1 MRVSLKPPAIPGNEK
16 SPSVLQLS
24 AFIEHQAS
32 IIEAQAEEI
41 QQLKDEIAR
50 LKNQPP
56 RPKIRPSSLV
66 QKAGDKKKRKGKKR
80 PGSKKRK
87 KTAQLKIHETVPVPL
102 ENIPQGAEFKG
113 YNPFVVQGL
122 KITAHNIKYLLATYE
137 TADGKYICSKLP
149 EHLNGKHYAPELI
162 GFILYQHH
170 HCGVT
175 QPLLL
180 EQLREFGVD
189 ISKGTLSNILIEG
202 KEAFHNEKDRIL
214 ATGLEV
220 SNYINVDDTGARH
233 NGQNGYCTHIGNEFF
248 SWFESTQYK
257 SRINFLKLMRAGNS
271 DFVFNMDAIC
281 YMQSNK
287 LPQKPLQAIIENRG
301 MIFANDTQWNDFL
314 TDNGIVKDR
323 HVQIATEGA
332 LIGSIIEHGISKHLV
347 ILSDDA
353 GQFNVLLHALC
364 WIHANRAIDKIIPFS
379 DQAKTD
385 LDKVKDQLWQLYEG
399 LKAYKQ
405 NPKPKGKNR
414 LNDMFDEIFMQKT
427 SSATLNAAL
436 KRIYNNKSELLLVL
450 ERPDIPLHNNG
461 AENAIRE
468 YVKKRKISGST
479 RSESGRRCRD
489 TFTSLKKTCR
499 KLGVSFWQYLKDRI
513 ENTGLIPD
521 LADLVRE
528 QALNPG

>member
-1 MRVSLKPPAIPGNEK
+1 MKVNLIPPTIPEDEK
-16 SPSVLQLS
+16 NPLVVQL
-24 AFIEHQAS
+24 ATFIEHQGNV
-32 IIEAQAEEI
+32 IQQQAEQI

-56 RPKIRPSSLV
+56 KPDIKPSSLEK
-66 QKAGDKKKRKGKKR
+66 QKKSKSKKSKGKR

-87 KTAQLKIHETVPVPL
+87 KTAQLQIHETIPIPL
-102 ENIPQGAEFKG
+102 ENIPAGAEFKG
-113 YNPFVVQGL
+113 YKPFVVQGL
-122 KITAHNIKYLLATYE
+122 KIKSHNTKYLLATYE
-137 TADGKYICSKLP
+137 TADGNYLCSKLP
-149 EHLNGKHYAPELI
+149 EHLNGKHYDPELI
-162 GFILYQHH
+162 CFILYQYH

-202 KEAFHNEKDRIL
+202 KQDFHKEKDRIL
-214 ATGLEV
+214 AVGLEV

-233 NGQNGYCTHIGNEFF
+233 NGKNGYCTHIGNETF
-248 SWFESTQYK
+248 SWFESTESK
-257 SRINFLKLMRAGNS
+257 SRINFLKLMRAGHS
-271 DFVFNMDAIC
+271 DFAINMDAIC
-281 YMQSNK
+281 YMQEHK
-287 LPQKPLQAIIENRG
+287 LPQKPLNAIIDNMG
-301 MIFANDTQWNDFL
+301 NIFANDSQWHDFL
-314 TDNGIVKDR
+314 AENAIVKDR
-323 HVQIATEGA
+323 HVRIATEGV

-364 WIHANRAIDKIIPFS
+364 WIHANRAIDKIIPYT
-379 DQAKTD
+379 DQATKD
-385 LDKVKDQLWQLYEG
+385 LDTVKDQVWQLYEG
-399 LKAYKQ
+399 LKAYKE
-405 NPKPKGKNR
+405 NPKPTDKKR
-414 LNDMFDEIFMQKT
+414 LDDMFDDIFTQTT
-427 SSATLNAAL
+427 SSASLNAAL
-436 KRIYNNKSELLLVL
+436 KRINNNKSELLLVL

-513 ENTGLIPD
+513 ENTAVIPD
-521 LADLVRE
+521 LSDLIR
-528 QALNPG
+528 QHSLNPG